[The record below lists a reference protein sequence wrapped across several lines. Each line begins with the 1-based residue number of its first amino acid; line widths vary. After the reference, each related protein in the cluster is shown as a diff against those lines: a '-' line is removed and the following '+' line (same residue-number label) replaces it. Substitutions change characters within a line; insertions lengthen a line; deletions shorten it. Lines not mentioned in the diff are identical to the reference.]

1 MSRIKLVLFALFVAG
16 LSLGMVA
23 CGDDSDDSSGG
34 STSDSGGGGT
44 SLDLTIGDLIP
55 LTGDLADF
63 GPPGQKAADLAVA
76 QINAAIEESGADH
89 TVTIEHEDDQ
99 TSDSAGVSA
108 ARKLVGDGASC
119 IAGSWASSVS
129 IPVARSVSIREGVLQ
144 ISPASTSTE
153 ITGLEDNG
161 LMNRTPPT
169 DNLQGPALADTVEDA
184 LGGAEGKVISVAGR
198 NDSYGDGLTGYF
210 TDAWEAKGGEVTA
223 DSPVLYDPEAATYD
237 AEAGQITSEPV
248 DGYVIIDFP
257 ETYVKVGP
265 ALVRTGK
272 WDPKTTFVTDGLISG
287 TLAEDPKSADYT
299 EGLRGTAPGTPTA
312 GDTAEA
318 FDDLYTSAD
327 PKDVKRQTFDS
338 QNFDAVILC
347 YLSAVAAG
355 STDGQ
360 DMADALQDV
369 TAPPGTQYTWEQL
382 PEAIEAL
389 QNGDDIDYVGASG
402 DINLD
407 DNGDPTVGVYDVF
420 TFKGGELVPAPKQIP
435 AETAAE

>member
-1 MSRIKLVLFALFVAG
+1 MSRIKLVLFALVVAG
-16 LSLGMVA
+16 LSLGIAA
-23 CGDDSDDSSGG
+23 CGDDNGDSS
-34 STSDSGGGGT
+34 SSSGGGGGAT
-44 SLDLTIGDLIP
+44 TLDLTIGDVVP

-63 GPPGQKAADLAVA
+63 GPPGQKSADIAVE
-76 QINAAIEESGADH
+76 QINSAIDEAGADH

-129 IPVARSVSIREGVLQ
+129 IPIARSVSIREGVLQ

-161 LMNRTPPT
+161 LMNRTPPA
-169 DNLQGPALADTVEDA
+169 DNLQGPALANTLEDQ
-184 LGGAEGKVISVAGR
+184 LGGAEGKVVSVAGR
-198 NDSYGDGLTGYF
+198 NDSYGDGLTGF
-210 TDAWEAKGGEVTA
+210 FIDAWEAKGGTVTG

-237 AEAGQITSEPV
+237 AEAGQITAEPV
-248 DGYVIIDFP
+248 DAYVIVDFP

-272 WDPKTTFVTDGLISG
+272 WDPSKTFVTDGLISG
-287 TLAEDPKSADYT
+287 DLAADPKNADFT
-299 EGLRGTAPGTPTA
+299 EGLRGTAPGTPTEGEA
-312 GDTAEA
+312 STA
-318 FDDLYTSAD
+318 FDKLYTSSE
-327 PKDVKRQTFDS
+327 PKDVDRQTFDA
-338 QNFDAVILC
+338 QNFDAVMLC
-347 YLSAVAAG
+347 YLAAVAAG

-382 PEAIEAL
+382 PEAIDAL

-420 TFKGGELVPAPKQIP
+420 LFKGGELSTVGDQIP
-435 AETAAE
+435 AEEAAG

>member
-1 MSRIKLVLFALFVAG
+1 MTRIKLVLLPLVVAG
-16 LSLGMVA
+16 LSFGISA
-23 CGDDSDDSSGG
+23 CGDDESSSGG
-34 STSDSGGGGT
+34 TSGGGET

-63 GPPGQKAADLAVA
+63 GPPGQKAADLAID
-76 QINAAIEESGADH
+76 QINQAIEEVGADH

-99 TSDSAGVSA
+99 TTDSAGVSA
-108 ARKLVGDGASC
+108 ARKVVGDGASC

-153 ITGLEDNG
+153 ITPLEDDG
-161 LMNRTPPT
+161 LMNRTPPA
-169 DNLQGPALADTVEDA
+169 DNLQGPALADTVEEQ
-184 LGGAEGKVISVAGR
+184 LGGSAEGKVISVAGR
-198 NDSYGDGLTGYF
+198 NDSYGDGLTGF
-210 TDAWEAKGGEVTA
+210 FIDSWEAKGGEVTG

-237 AEAGQITSEPV
+237 AEANQITAEDV
-248 DGYVIIDFP
+248 DGYVIVDFP

-272 WDPKTTFVTDGLISG
+272 WDPKTSFVTDGLISG
-287 TLAEDPKSADYT
+287 DLAADPKNADFT
-299 EGLRGTAPGTPTA
+299 EGLRGTAPGTPTE
-312 GDTAEA
+312 GETAQA
-318 FDDLYTSAD
+318 FDKLYTSAD
-327 PKDVKRQTFDS
+327 KDVDRQTFDS

-347 YLSAVAAG
+347 YLAAVAAG

-369 TAPPGTQYTWEQL
+369 TAPPGDQFTWEQL
-382 PEAIEAL
+382 PQAIQAL

-420 TFKGGELVPAPKQIP
+420 EFKGGELSPLGNQIP
-435 AETAAE
+435 AEELASG

>member
-1 MSRIKLVLFALFVAG
+1 MSRIKLVLFALVVAG
-16 LSLGMVA
+16 LSLGVAA
-23 CGDDSDDSSGG
+23 CGDDSNDSSTSSSGG
-34 STSDSGGGGT
+34 GAT

-63 GPPGQKAADLAVA
+63 GPPGQKAADLAVD
-76 QINAAIEESGADH
+76 QINAAIKEVGADH

-99 TSDSAGVSA
+99 TTDTAGVSA

-153 ITGLEDNG
+153 ITSLEDDG

-169 DNLQGPALADTVEDA
+169 DNLQGPALADTVEEQ
-184 LGGAEGKVISVAGR
+184 LGGAEGKVVSVAGR
-198 NDSYGDGLTGYF
+198 NDSYGDGLANF
-210 TDAWEAKGGEVTA
+210 FIDAWEAKGGTVTG

-237 AEAGQITSEPV
+237 AEAGQITAEDV
-248 DGYVIIDFP
+248 DAYVIVDFP

-272 WDPKTTFVTDGLISG
+272 WDPKKTFVTDGLISG
-287 TLAEDPKSADYT
+287 DLAADPKNADFT
-299 EGLRGTAPGTPTA
+299 EGLRGTAPGTPTE
-312 GDTAEA
+312 GETAQA
-318 FDDLYTSAD
+318 FDDLYTSSE
-327 PKDVKRQTFDS
+327 PKDVDRQTFDS

-347 YLSAVAAG
+347 YLAAVAAG

-369 TAPPGTQYTWEQL
+369 TAPPGDQFTWEQL
-382 PEAIEAL
+382 PDAIEAL
-389 QNGDDIDYVGASG
+389 QNGDDIDYLGASG

-420 TFKGGELVPAPKQIP
+420 LFKGGELTPLGDQIP
-435 AETAAE
+435 AEKAAQ